1 MQKSSLIKFIS
12 AGILATSVLV
22 IPITSPASAQTS
34 GTGTNGTNGTT
45 GTTGTTTTTNYDNN
59 KYDPGLWGLTGLL
72 GLFGLL
78 GRRKEETHTTTRRD
92 DAPAYRDPTIR

>member
-34 GTGTNGTNGTT
+34 GTGTNGTT
-45 GTTGTTTTTNYDNN
+45 GSTGSTTTTNYDN
-59 KYDPGLWGLTGLL
+59 KSYDPGLWGLTGLL

-78 GRRKEETHTTTRRD
+78 GRRKEEIHTTTRRD
-92 DAPAYRDPTIR
+92 DAPAYRDPSIR

>member
-12 AGILATSVLV
+12 AGILATSVLI
-22 IPITSPASAQTS
+22 IPMTSPASAQTS
-34 GTGTNGTNGTT
+34 GTGTNGTT

-59 KYDPGLWGLTGLL
+59 NYNPGLWGLTGLL

-78 GRRKEETHTTTRRD
+78 GRRKEEAHTTTRRD
-92 DAPAYRDPTIR
+92 DTPVYRDPSIR